1 MKKEK
6 NWKGMEDQNG
16 KEEKKRV
23 IGKNETKRQ
32 GIKGEMER
40 IKRKRGKY
48 C

>member
-1 MKKEK
+1 MEKKR
-6 NWKGMEDQNG
+6 
-16 KEEKKRV
+16 KRV
-23 IGKNETKRQ
+23 IGKNETKRE